1 MFIDSLNGYMHSMGE
16 ERHVNLQLHELL
28 TYLNQQGIVT
38 IMIITPAGLIGNLQN
53 PFDVTYL
60 ADTVVTFRF
69 FEAEGAVHK
78 AISVIKKR
86 NGNHERT
93 IRELAIDENG
103 ITVGPALVNLRGVLT
118 GVPVLVE
125 KKAKSRRANESKK

>member
-1 MFIDSLNGYMHSMGE
+1 MM
-16 ERHVNLQLHELL
+16 V
-28 TYLNQQGIVT
+28 V
-38 IMIITPAGLIGNLQN
+38 TPAGLLGNMQN
-53 PFDVTYL
+53 PLDVTYL

-86 NGNHERT
+86 TGDHERT
-93 IRELAIDENG
+93 IRELTIDRNG
-103 ITVGPALVNLRGVLT
+103 IRVGPALVNLRGVLT

-125 KKAKSRRANESKK
+125 KKLTSAKSRRANERKK